1 MNRHLSMASGCH
13 VANIS
18 SVKSLSESNAAAL
31 IPSYYHTL
39 TDSDGH
45 DNVAHELAA
54 LIPVIDLSHL
64 TSTDPQ
70 FHAAAVRQLGQAC
83 QDWGFFMVINHGVSE
98 NLMKDIMKKCLEF
111 HNLPLEEKKEF
122 SCVHAALPAIKY
134 ATSALPRSIGENDLY
149 WIDYLLFYNYH
160 NQCNFPNKPPGVS
173 DTAMEYSKEM
183 RGVARTLLE
192 GISESLGLKPD
203 DIIEHSGFDYGYQKM
218 QFNLYPPCPQPDLVQ
233 GLPPHCDN
241 GFLNILIQNG
251 ISGLQVKHDGK
262 WVNVNP
268 LPNSLIV
275 NTGNELE
282 VLTNGKYKS
291 IWHRAVVNEK
301 ETRLSVLAAHGPQ
314 VDKEIGPAPGLLEKE
329 KPLFKRYKYGDFVP
343 FQLKVTSPEMPRPL
357 DTLRITN

>member
-1 MNRHLSMASGCH
+1 MASACH
-13 VANIS
+13 IVDIS
-18 SVKSLSESNAAAL
+18 SVKSLSESNTAAL

-39 TDSDGH
+39 TSSDGH
-45 DNVAHELAA
+45 DDVAHELAA
-54 LIPVIDLSHL
+54 LIPVVDFSLL

-70 FHAAAVRQLGQAC
+70 IHAAAVSQLGQAC
-83 QDWGFFMVINHGVSE
+83 QDWGFFIVTNHG
-98 NLMKDIMKKCLEF
+98 
-111 HNLPLEEKKEF
+111 
-122 SCVHAALPAIKY
+122 
-134 ATSALPRSIGENDLY
+134 NDLY
-149 WIDYLLFYNYH
+149 WIDYLLFFNYR
-160 NQCNFPNKPPGVS
+160 NQCNFPNKPPGVNEV
-173 DTAMEYSKEM
+173 AMEYSKEM

-251 ISGLQVKHDGK
+251 ISGLQVEHDGK

-268 LPNSLIV
+268 LPNSLVV

-282 VLTNGKYKS
+282 VLSNGKYKS

-301 ETRLSVLAAHGPQ
+301 ETRLSVLAVHGPQ

-329 KPLFKRYKYGDFVP
+329 KPLFKRYKYEDFIR
-343 FQLKVTSPEMPRPL
+343 FQLKVMSPEMPRPW
-357 DTLRITN
+357 DALRITN